1 MKLVV
6 GLGNPG
12 RKYTGTRH
20 NIGWDVLARL
30 AEATAAQPAGN
41 KFEGELREAIV
52 GGAESSRERLLILA
66 PHTFM
71 NLSGR
76 SVQQAVSFYKLEIED
91 LLVVCDDFNIPVGEL
106 RMRASGRD
114 GGQKGLADIANQLK
128 TTDYARLRVGIGP
141 VPAGWAAPDFVLG
154 KFAKT
159 EQAEIEIQT
168 RRAAD
173 AIQLWI
179 AEGPTAAMNAH
190 NGKPSK

>member
-20 NIGWDVLARL
+20 NIGWEVLARL
-30 AEATAAQPAGN
+30 AEATTAQPAGN

-52 GGAESSRERLLILA
+52 DGEKLLILA
-66 PHTFM
+66 PHTYM

-76 SVQQAVSFYKLEIED
+76 SVKQAMSFYKLENEE

-106 RMRASGRD
+106 RMRTSGRD
-114 GGQKGLADIANQLK
+114 GGQKGLADIAAQLK
-128 TTDYARLRVGIGP
+128 STDYARLRVGIGP
-141 VPAGWAAPDFVLG
+141 VPEGWAAPDFVLG
-154 KFAKT
+154 KFAKK
-159 EQAEIEIQT
+159 EQEEIEIQT

-179 AEGPTAAMNAH
+179 AEGPTAAMNRY
-190 NGKPSK
+190 NGKQK